1 MIVNELTSVEILGLA
16 VAQEVA
22 AYKRYKLFASRV
34 KNSLVKQKF
43 LSLANEEQAHREM
56 LYQMLQNQTGEEKP
70 ALPKKAPR
78 YNEEEDLNRPLHE
91 IIQLAIKKEQEA
103 QEFYREASKV
113 ATDPTG
119 KRVLEYLADFER
131 GHERVLQ
138 EEYDAVAKYPEWF
151 DIDGPDIML
160 VGP

>member
-1 MIVNELTSVEILGLA
+1 MLASELTSVEVLGLA

-34 KNSLVKQKF
+34 NNPLVKQKF
-43 LSLANEEQAHREM
+43 LSLAREEQAHRTL
-56 LYQMLQNQTGEEKP
+56 LYDQLKKYTGEEKP
-70 ALPKKAPR
+70 GLPKKAPR
-78 YNEEEDLNRPLHE
+78 FNKDEDLARPLHE
-91 IIQLAIKKEQEA
+91 IILLAIKKEQEA
-103 QEFYREASKV
+103 QEFYREAAAA

-119 KRVLEYLADFER
+119 KRILDYLADFER
-131 GHERVLQ
+131 GHERILQ